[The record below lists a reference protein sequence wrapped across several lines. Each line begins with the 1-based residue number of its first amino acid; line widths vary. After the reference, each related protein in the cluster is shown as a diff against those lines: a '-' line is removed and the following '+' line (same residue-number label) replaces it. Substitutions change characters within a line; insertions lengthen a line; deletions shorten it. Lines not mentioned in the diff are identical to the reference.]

1 MRMNK
6 RLGFIAAL
14 LLSITLISMGCTSK
28 STDTPSDSTEPE
40 PAATVAAT
48 GSKAFNDTGYP
59 IVNEKVTISAFAP
72 QSANI
77 ADLSTNWFTKFLEE
91 KTNIHLD
98 WQLAPGDNNAMKEKK
113 QLLLVSGDYPDIF
126 MDGALTKEEQLL
138 YGQQG
143 VFIPLNKLIDQ
154 YAPNIKQAFNDV
166 SYLEKAITAP
176 DGNIYA
182 IPSVNE
188 CYHCDFSAKM
198 WVDSKWLKTLGLS
211 VPKTTDDFYNM
222 LKAFKEKDPNGN
234 KKADEIGLTG
244 SPTGWHTDVATFIMN
259 AFVPYNEDNNFFM
272 MSGGKLET
280 AADKPGFKSGL
291 QYLNKLYSEGLI
303 DKEAFTQK
311 SDALVQ
317 KGNHPDVAI
326 AGAIPAGWFGEFTDA
341 SPEATRHKEYDP
353 IAPLTGPDGSS
364 FAYHTYGI
372 TNSAFA
378 ITKKAKNPEAAI
390 RLVDYLYSEEGTV
403 NSNFGEKGR
412 NWVDAEASDLNI
424 LGTQAKFKVKE
435 TTYGVGQVQ
444 NDHWNQMGPQLRSA
458 DFRNKAYTVSHD
470 EYTMD
475 GLEFRLYNATKNLYD
490 GHQPKEEFPNDL
502 FLTSDQANDV
512 KQLKPILTDY
522 IKQSMLQF
530 IMGAKSLDKD
540 WDAYLKGLKD
550 SGIDKF
556 IGIYQDAYDK
566 VYKK

>member
-6 RLGFIAAL
+6 KLGFIVSL
-14 LLSITLISMGCTSK
+14 LISMTLISMGCTSK
-28 STDTPSDSTEPE
+28 SADTPSASTKADPTAI
-40 PAATVAAT
+40 AASSA
-48 GSKAFNDTGYP
+48 SNAFNDTGFP
-59 IVNEKVTISAFAP
+59 IVNKKISMSAFAP

-77 ADLSTNWFTKFLEE
+77 ADLNTNWFTKFLEE

-98 WQLAPGDNNAMKEKK
+98 WQLAPGDSNASKEKK

-126 MDGALTKEEQLL
+126 MDGNLTREEQLL

-154 YAPNIKQAFNDV
+154 YAPNIKQAFTDI

-188 CYHCDFSAKM
+188 CYHCQFSAKM
-198 WVDSKWLKTLGLS
+198 WVDSKWLKKLGLS
-211 VPKTTDDFYNM
+211 APKTTDDFYNM

-234 KKADEIGLTG
+234 GKPDEIGLTG
-244 SPTGWHTDVATFIMN
+244 SPTGWHTDVTTFLMN
-259 AFVPYNEDNNFFM
+259 AFVPFDEEKNFFM
-272 MSGGKLET
+272 MSNGKLES

-291 QYLNKLYSEGLI
+291 QYLNKLYLEGLI

-341 SPEATRHKEYDP
+341 SPAATRHKDYDP
-353 IAPLTGPDGSS
+353 IAPLTGPDGAS
-364 FAYHTYGI
+364 FTYHNVGI
-372 TNSAFA
+372 GGSAFA
-378 ITKKAKNPEAAI
+378 ITNKAKNPEAAI
-390 RLVDYLYSEEGTV
+390 RMVDFLYSEEGTV
-403 NSNFGEKGR
+403 NSNFGEEGR
-412 NWVDAEASDLNI
+412 NWVKADPTDLNI

-435 TTYGVGQVQ
+435 TSYGVGQVQ

-475 GLEFRLYNATKNLYD
+475 GLEFRLYNATKNLYE
-490 GHQPKEEFPNDL
+490 GHQPKEEFPADL
-502 FLTSDQANDV
+502 FLTADQASQV
-512 KQLKPILTDY
+512 KQLKPIITDY

-540 WDAYLKGLKD
+540 WDAYVKGLKD

-556 IGIYQDAYDK
+556 IAIYQDAYDK